1 MYLSQVNI
9 AFQGLLVG
17 ALQAED
23 VAEWE
28 MWECEVSKDIENN
41 TSVNLAKSCI
51 CKLTKKSIMQ
61 I

>member
-1 MYLSQVNI
+1 MYFSQITIV
-9 AFQGLLVG
+9 FQALLVG

-28 MWECEVSKDIENN
+28 MWESQVSKDIENN